1 MPIIITGILGLPPA
15 QISALQ
21 LALSFSLLVGIP
33 MVVVNLVMGPEL
45 AQLLIKK
52 SKSEALRLS
61 SKMTQIGLLVSSPLC
76 IVIGFYPDQIV
87 GAVYG
92 IDFIY
97 ASSAIVFLAFSSWL
111 NTAFGPIS
119 YLLTLSGYERQALTG
134 QVIGLLLM
142 IFIVVLM
149 ATKYGAVGSVS
160 GVFAGTLVRNVVLSF
175 LSRKYLGAPWSLL
188 IFK

>member
-1 MPIIITGILGLPPA
+1 MPPA

-52 SKSEALRLS
+52 NKSDALRLS
-61 SKMTQIGLLVSSPLC
+61 SRMTQIGLLLSLPLC

-87 GAVYG
+87 SAVYG
-92 IDFIY
+92 VDFVY
-97 ASSAIVFLAFSSWL
+97 ASSAIVLLALSSLL

-142 IFIVVLM
+142 VFIVLLL
-149 ATKYGAVGSVS
+149 ATKYGAVGSVL
-160 GVFAGTLVRNVVLSF
+160 GVFIGTFVRNIVLSF
-175 LSRKYLGAPWSLL
+175 MSRKYLGAPWSLL